1 MNLNP
6 LEALREQA
14 RDWAAKVRELIDT
27 PVPAHLV
34 TEKNALISFAKKIK
48 DTLESILGTV
58 DEFAP
63 MQLGFLQFVAAAAIA
78 AAAAAVTKWML
89 DYKKFKEKLG
99 AYNKL
104 TSAGIP
110 ANQAAT
116 IVSNLD
122 QQRSL
127 LSFNGASLPLLLLA
141 GGGIYLLSR

>member
-14 RDWAAKVRELIDT
+14 REWAAKVRELIDT

-34 TEKNALISFAKKIK
+34 TEKNGLISFAKKIK
-48 DTLESILGTV
+48 ETLESILGTV

-63 MQLGFLQFVAAAAIA
+63 MNLGFLPIVGAVAIA
-78 AAAAAVTKWML
+78 GAAAAVTKWIL
-89 DYKKFKEKLG
+89 DYKKFKEKLA

-104 TSAGIP
+104 QAAGIP

-122 QQRSL
+122 ESRSL
-127 LSFNGASLPLLLLA
+127 FSFKGASLPLLLLA
-141 GGGIYLLSR
+141 GGGLYLLSR